1 MRWLR
6 QSLSCQI
13 QQRKRN
19 AISHARRILPENV
32 RDIKQTRSNLRW
44 LVTFSARHLRAIN
57 LVEHLVE
64 QDGSEVG
71 IEKSIPW
78 PDFGIKLF
86 QCSMRAQETVIRY
99 RVLVVEG

>member
-1 MRWLR
+1 MPD
-6 QSLSCQI
+6 SAAE
-13 QQRKRN
+13 RN

-32 RDIKQTRSNLRW
+32 RDIKQTRSYLRR
-44 LVTFSARHLRAIN
+44 LVTFSARHLRAKN

-64 QDGSEVG
+64 QGGSEVG

-78 PDFGIKLF
+78 PDFGKLF
-86 QCSMRAQETVIRY
+86 QCSMRAQETLQETVIRY